1 MSTDQQKDDRIMQRL
16 KLRDVRVLMAVAECR
31 SMGKAAVQLAV
42 SQPAI
47 SKAIAGM
54 ERTLGVPLLDRDS
67 QGVEPTIYGSALLK
81 WANVFFDDLRQG
93 VREIEFLADPTAG
106 EVRVGTAEAMAAGVV
121 PAVIYQLSR
130 KFPRLSFNVTQS
142 QTVALQYHDLRE
154 RTVDLV
160 LGRIAGPVADED
172 LNVEILFEDPFLV
185 VAGMKS
191 KWLSRRRI
199 EPVELINEAWCI
211 PANDGFVR
219 SHLTA
224 AFRARG
230 LDIPKYTVGSNS
242 IQLYNAMLA
251 TGHFLA
257 VLPSST
263 LRLSGKRLGV
273 KALSVDL
280 SIPPGLVGIVTL
292 KSRALSSVAQ
302 LFIEHA
308 RKVAK
313 PLAKHRR

>member
-1 MSTDQQKDDRIMQRL
+1 MQRL
-16 KLRDVRVLMAVAECR
+16 KLRDIRVLMAVAECR

-54 ERTLGVPLLDRDS
+54 ERTLGVPLLNRDS

-106 EVRVGTAEAMAAGVV
+106 EVRIGTAEAMAAGVV

-172 LNVEILFEDPFLV
+172 LNVEILFEDPFFV

-191 KWLSRRRI
+191 KWQSRREI
-199 EPVELINEAWCI
+199 EPVELISEAWCI

-242 IQLYNAMLA
+242 IQLYNAMLS

-280 SIPPGLVGIVTL
+280 SIPPELVGIVTL
-292 KSRALSSVAQ
+292 KSRALSPVAQ

>member
-1 MSTDQQKDDRIMQRL
+1 MSTNQPRDHRIMQRL
-16 KLRDVRVLMAVAECR
+16 KLRDVHVLMAVDECR

-54 ERTLGVPLLDRDS
+54 ERTLGVPFLDRDP
-67 QGVEPTIYGSALLK
+67 QGVEPTIYGRALLK

-93 VREIEFLADPTAG
+93 VREIEFLAEPTAG
-106 EVRVGTAEAMAAGVV
+106 EVRIGTIEAMAAGLV

-130 KFPRLSFNVTQS
+130 QFPRLCFNVTQA
-142 QTVALQYHDLRE
+142 QTVALQYRDLRE

-160 LGRIAGPVADED
+160 LGRIASPVAHED
-172 LNVEILFEDPFLV
+172 LNVEILFEDPLLV
-185 VAGMKS
+185 VAGIES
-191 KWLSRRRI
+191 KWVSRRRI
-199 EPVELINEAWCI
+199 EPVELIGEAWCL

-219 SHLTA
+219 SHLAA

-230 LDIPKYTVGSNS
+230 LDIPKYMVGSNS
-242 IQLYNAMLA
+242 LQLNNAMLA

-257 VLPSST
+257 VSSSST
-263 LRLSGKRLGV
+263 LRLSGKRLGM

-280 SIPPGLVGIVTL
+280 PIATGFVGIATL
-292 KSRALSSVAQ
+292 KNRTLSPPAE
-302 LFIEHA
+302 LFIKTA
-308 RKVAK
+308 REVGKV
-313 PLAKHRR
+313 LAKKK

>member
-1 MSTDQQKDDRIMQRL
+1 MQRL

-106 EVRVGTAEAMAAGVV
+106 EVRIGTAEAMAAGVV

-130 KFPRLSFNVTQS
+130 KFPRLSFNVTQA

-292 KSRALSSVAQ
+292 KSRALSPVAQ

>member
-1 MSTDQQKDDRIMQRL
+1 MQRL

-42 SQPAI
+42 SQPAV

-106 EVRVGTAEAMAAGVV
+106 EVRIGTAEAMAAGVV

-130 KFPRLSFNVTQS
+130 KFPRLSFNVTQA

-172 LNVEILFEDPFLV
+172 LNVEILFEDPLLV

-211 PANDGFVR
+211 PANNGFVR

-230 LDIPKYTVGSNS
+230 LDIPRYTVGSNS

-251 TGHFLA
+251 TGDFLA
-257 VLPSST
+257 VLSGST
-263 LRLSGKRLGV
+263 LRLSGKRLGM

-280 SIPPGLVGIVTL
+280 PIPPGLVGIVTL
-292 KSRALSSVAQ
+292 KSRALSPIAQ

>member
-106 EVRVGTAEAMAAGVV
+106 EVRIGTAEAMAAGVV

-130 KFPRLSFNVTQS
+130 KFPRLSFNVTQA
-142 QTVALQYHDLRE
+142 QTVSLQYHDLRE
-154 RTVDLV
+154 RTIDLV

-172 LNVEILFEDPFLV
+172 LNVEILFEDPLLL
-185 VAGMKS
+185 VAGRKS

-257 VLPSST
+257 VLSGST
-263 LRLSGKRLGV
+263 LRLSGKRLGM

-292 KSRALSSVAQ
+292 KSRALSPVAQ